1 MKSIMKSGK
10 ERTSERLSLWNPQ
23 KAANIGFFILPAV
36 GIFIH
41 AMNWRRLYVKR
52 RELTNWLWL
61 VGYVVAISGSVLLK
75 VLDCLCYYDIPIV
88 MVSMTYAVLWE
99 KVEGNKQIEY
109 VQKAGHEFDRN
120 LFWPF
125 FIGVLMAFIM
135 GLFINK
141 CFGIN
146 ILSQL

>member
-1 MKSIMKSGK
+1 MKCIMEIRKDVD
-10 ERTSERLSLWNPQ
+10 SERLSLWNPQ
-23 KAANIGFFILPAV
+23 KAASIGFFILPAV

-61 VGYVVAISGSVLLK
+61 AGYVLVISGSVLLK

-99 KVEGNKQIEY
+99 KVEGHKQIEY
-109 VQKAGHEFDRN
+109 AQKAGYEFDRN

-125 FIGVLMAFIM
+125 FIGVLVAFM
-135 GLFINK
+135 CVMSLL
-141 CFGIN
+141 
-146 ILSQL
+146 LSLDAKYLLQ